1 MVEKNTAKVIQDE
14 RGIALVISLLV
25 MTLLTLVGTMFLNIS
40 TTEST
45 ISRNEI
51 STARV
56 FQLSEAGIQHA
67 KKSLESKDLSD
78 VIADTATVFATG
90 NSASLGGGTYT
101 VDVTNNFGAGFPRG
115 TIPADAV
122 SGACT
127 PSATVDCDR
136 IVVVNAT
143 GNFQGNEQIV
153 EAIIR
158 VPAPL
163 AISGALS
170 TLDGTDTPSAEAEDI
185 ESSASIDGN
194 DCNPPSAGGGPGPGP
209 DKPGIGV
216 ESAAARGDLISDI
229 NDPSTVTG
237 GGGGSPDVQIDPD
250 TMSGS
255 ELTVVVNALIASGTA
270 IGTAP
275 CNGGTYGTPASPQV
289 CYGTSIPSGST
300 GAGILV
306 FTDDVEIENLT
317 YEGII
322 IVVGSGRFR
331 MFGSSNIY
339 GAVIQKNYTGSHSG
353 ETRFRMEDSA
363 SICYSSA
370 AVQTAS
376 SNSEVG
382 GATMAWYEQ

>member
-122 SGACT
+122 SGGCT

-136 IVVVNAT
+136 IVVVTST
-143 GNFQGNEQIV
+143 GSFQGSQQAV
-153 EAIIR
+153 ETI
-158 VPAPL
+158 
-163 AISGALS
+163 
-170 TLDGTDTPSAEAEDI
+170 
-185 ESSASIDGN
+185 
-194 DCNPPSAGGGPGPGP
+194 
-209 DKPGIGV
+209 
-216 ESAAARGDLISDI
+216 
-229 NDPSTVTG
+229 
-237 GGGGSPDVQIDPD
+237 
-250 TMSGS
+250 
-255 ELTVVVNALIASGTA
+255 
-270 IGTAP
+270 
-275 CNGGTYGTPASPQV
+275 
-289 CYGTSIPSGST
+289 
-300 GAGILV
+300 
-306 FTDDVEIENLT
+306 
-317 YEGII
+317 
-322 IVVGSGRFR
+322 
-331 MFGSSNIY
+331 
-339 GAVIQKNYTGSHSG
+339 
-353 ETRFRMEDSA
+353 MEF
-363 SICYSSA
+363 
-370 AVQTAS
+370 
-376 SNSEVG
+376 
-382 GATMAWYEQ
+382 